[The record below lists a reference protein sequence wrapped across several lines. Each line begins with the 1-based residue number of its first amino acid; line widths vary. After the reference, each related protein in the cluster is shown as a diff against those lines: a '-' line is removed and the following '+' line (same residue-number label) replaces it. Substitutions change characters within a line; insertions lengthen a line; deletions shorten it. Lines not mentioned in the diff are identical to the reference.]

1 MTGIADKVQ
10 NYLTPLLGQN
20 TAKVAVRTFAERM
33 GKKPEMLG
41 REDLAGLAQSMLGM
55 LKTLCGAEKAEKA
68 VKDIAAL

>member
-1 MTGIADKVQ
+1 MGIADKVQ
-10 NYLTPLLGQN
+10 DYLTPLLGVN

-33 GKKPEMLG
+33 GKKPDALA

-68 VKDIAAL
+68 VKDISTL